1 MIFGAAH
8 NRKLMTDSKSTD
20 EQTLAPSLKTGVLL
34 LHGLTGMPSEMRP
47 IEKHLTQQG
56 CIVSCPMLAGHGGDH
71 NELLATSWKDWL
83 ASAKAA
89 LDELLKQ
96 CDHVVVGG
104 LSMGALLSLMLAID
118 EPRVSGI
125 VMLSTTISYDGMT
138 STRFKIFLPFV
149 DLIPWLGRN
158 CYWTESPPYGLKDL
172 RLQKQIT
179 KQVEAAKRGEST
191 TFGLFR
197 TYAGSLRQM
206 DHLVAQVKK
215 QAKKVRC
222 PALVVH
228 ALEDTITTTKNAET
242 ICKLMVAN
250 DKTLVL
256 LGGCDHVLTLD
267 LRRKDVAAY
276 IARFA
281 AKASWEFSKSNAD
294 RVVAVRS

>member
-1 MIFGAAH
+1 
-8 NRKLMTDSKSTD
+8 MTDSPNN
-20 EQTLAPSLKTGVLL
+20 QTLAPNVKTGVLL

-47 IEKHLTQQG
+47 IEKHLIQQG
-56 CIVSCPMLAGHGGDH
+56 CIVACPMLAGHGGDH
-71 NELLATSWKDWL
+71 HELLATGWKDWL
-83 ASAKAA
+83 ASAKVA
-89 LDELLKQ
+89 LDDLLKK

-104 LSMGALLSLMLAID
+104 LSMGALLSLMLAVD
-118 EPRVSGI
+118 EPRVTGI
-125 VMLSTTISYDGMT
+125 VLLSTTISYDGST
-138 STRFKIFLPFV
+138 SSPFKVFLPFV
-149 DLIPWLGRN
+149 DLVPWLGRN

-179 KQVEAAKRGEST
+179 KQVEAAQRGEST

-206 DHLVAQVKK
+206 DHLVARVRK

-222 PALVVH
+222 PALVIH
-228 ALEDTITTTKNAET
+228 ALEDTITTTKNAEA
-242 ICKLMVAN
+242 ICKMMEAN

-281 AKASWEFSKSNAD
+281 AKASWDFQASTVGSA
-294 RVVAVRS
+294 VASTF

>member
-1 MIFGAAH
+1 
-8 NRKLMTDSKSTD
+8 MTDPNSKD
-20 EQTLAPSLKTGVLL
+20 NQTLAADVKTGVLL

-47 IEKHLTQQG
+47 IEKYLTQQG

-71 NELLATSWKDWL
+71 NDLLATTWKDWL
-83 ASAKAA
+83 GSAKAA
-89 LDELLKQ
+89 LDELLKR

-125 VMLSTTISYDGMT
+125 VLLSTTISYDGMT

-149 DLIPWLGRN
+149 DVIPWLGRN

-206 DHLVAQVKK
+206 DHLVHQVKK

-222 PALVVH
+222 PALVIH
-228 ALEDTITTTKNAET
+228 ALEDTITTTKNAEA
-242 ICKLMVAN
+242 ICKMMVAN

-281 AKASWEFSKSNAD
+281 AKASWEISKSTAD
-294 RVVAVRS
+294 RAVPVRS

>member
-1 MIFGAAH
+1 
-8 NRKLMTDSKSTD
+8 MTDS
-20 EQTLAPSLKTGVLL
+20 QTPDNQALAPNIKTGVLL

-71 NELLATSWKDWL
+71 IELLATGWKDWL

-104 LSMGALLSLMLAID
+104 LSMGALLSLMLAVD

-125 VMLSTTISYDGMT
+125 VLLSTTINYDGQT
-138 STRFKIFLPFV
+138 SSPFKIFLPFV
-149 DLIPWLGRN
+149 DLIPWLGNN

-179 KQVEAAKRGEST
+179 KQVEAAARGEST

-206 DHLVAQVKK
+206 DHLVKQVKK
-215 QAKKVRC
+215 QAKKLRC

-242 ICKLMVAN
+242 ICNWMEAN

-267 LRRKDVAAY
+267 LRRKDVAAH
-276 IARFA
+276 IARFV
-281 AKASWEFSKSNAD
+281 AKASWDYQKDTASSA
-294 RVVAVRS
+294 VASRN

>member
-1 MIFGAAH
+1 
-8 NRKLMTDSKSTD
+8 MTDTSNTTD
-20 EQTLAPSLKTGVLL
+20 NQALCPTLKTGVLL

-47 IEKHLTQQG
+47 IEKHLVKQG
-56 CIVSCPMLAGHGGDH
+56 CIVSVPMLAGHGGDH
-71 NELLATSWKDWL
+71 WALLATGWKDWI

-89 LDELLKQ
+89 LDELLKE

-104 LSMGALLSLMLAID
+104 LSMGALISLMLAID

-125 VMLSTTISYDGMT
+125 VLLSTTISYDGAT

-149 DLIPWLGRN
+149 DIIPWLGTN
-158 CYWTESPPYGLKDL
+158 CYWTESPPYGLKDV

-191 TFGLFR
+191 SFGLFR

-206 DHLVAQVKK
+206 DKLVMQVKK
-215 QAKKVRC
+215 HAKKVRC
-222 PALVVH
+222 PALVIH
-228 ALEDTITTTKNAET
+228 ALEDTITTTKNAEA
-242 ICKLMVAN
+242 ICKMMEAN

-276 IARFA
+276 IARFV
-281 AKASWEFSKSNAD
+281 AKASWEFQKNTASSA
-294 RVVAVRS
+294 VASRR

>member
-1 MIFGAAH
+1 
-8 NRKLMTDSKSTD
+8 MTVPNSPDD
-20 EQTLAPSLKTGVLL
+20 QTLAPNVKTGVLL

-47 IEKHLTQQG
+47 IEKHLAQQG

-71 NELLATSWKDWL
+71 TELLATGWKDWL

-104 LSMGALLSLMLAID
+104 LSMGALLSLMLAVD

-125 VMLSTTISYDGMT
+125 VMLSTTINYDGQT
-138 STRFKIFLPFV
+138 SSPYKVFLPLV
-149 DLIPWLGRN
+149 DLVPWLGRN

-179 KQVEAAKRGEST
+179 KQVEAAARGEST

-206 DHLVAQVKK
+206 DHLVAQVRK
-215 QAKKVRC
+215 QAKKLRC

-228 ALEDTITTTKNAET
+228 ALEDTITTIKNAET
-242 ICKLMVAN
+242 ICKLMEAN
-250 DKTLVL
+250 DRTLVL

-276 IARFA
+276 IARFV
-281 AKASWEFSKSNAD
+281 AKASYEHQKDTA
-294 RVVAVRS
+294 

>member
-1 MIFGAAH
+1 
-8 NRKLMTDSKSTD
+8 
-20 EQTLAPSLKTGVLL
+20 
-34 LHGLTGMPSEMRP
+34 
-47 IEKHLTQQG
+47 
-56 CIVSCPMLAGHGGDH
+56 MLAGHGGDH
-71 NELLATSWKDWL
+71 TELLATGWKDWL

-104 LSMGALLSLMLAID
+104 LSMGALLSLMLAVD

-125 VMLSTTISYDGMT
+125 VMLSTTINYDGQT
-138 STRFKIFLPFV
+138 SSPYKVFLPLV
-149 DLIPWLGRN
+149 DLVPWLGRN

-179 KQVEAAKRGEST
+179 KQVEAAARGENT

-206 DHLVAQVKK
+206 DHLVAQVRK
-215 QAKKVRC
+215 QAKKLRC

-228 ALEDTITTTKNAET
+228 ALEDTITTIKNAET
-242 ICKLMVAN
+242 ICKLMEAN

-276 IARFA
+276 IARFV
-281 AKASWEFSKSNAD
+281 AKASYEHQKDTAGSAMASLN
-294 RVVAVRS
+294 

>member
-1 MIFGAAH
+1 
-8 NRKLMTDSKSTD
+8 MTVPNSPDD
-20 EQTLAPSLKTGVLL
+20 QTLAPNVKTGVLL

-47 IEKHLTQQG
+47 IEKHLAQQG

-71 NELLATSWKDWL
+71 TELLATGWKDWL

-104 LSMGALLSLMLAID
+104 LSMGALLSLMLAVD

-125 VMLSTTISYDGMT
+125 VMLSTTINYDGQT
-138 STRFKIFLPFV
+138 SSPYKVFLPLV
-149 DLIPWLGRN
+149 DLVPWLGRN

-179 KQVEAAKRGEST
+179 KQVEAAARGEST

-206 DHLVAQVKK
+206 DHLVAQVRK
-215 QAKKVRC
+215 QAKKLRC

-228 ALEDTITTTKNAET
+228 ALEDTITTIKNAET
-242 ICKLMVAN
+242 ICKLMEAN

-276 IARFA
+276 IARFV
-281 AKASWEFSKSNAD
+281 AKASYEHQKDTAGSA
-294 RVVAVRS
+294 VASLN